1 MVELRVPREDV
12 NDDAVT
18 VARWL
23 AAAGQAVAAG
33 QPLCELET
41 TKTIFEVAA
50 PEAGY
55 LHPAAAE
62 GAELPVGA
70 LLARITASPEAP
82 APDAAPEAP
91 AAGEVRATR
100 KALEFA
106 EAHGLDL
113 ARVARRGILTLE
125 DVQALVTARPEAHW
139 QPPAGVRRV
148 LVLGAGVAAMQ
159 VMDILLN
166 DRAVAPVGCLDDN
179 PAMAG
184 ANLFGVPVLGPLD
197 RLDELWRERAFDA
210 AIVGIGTNLP
220 VRMALYERLRS
231 RDIPLV
237 NAIDPSAR
245 LNRHAVMGQ
254 GNVLCSF
261 VHLGVAAQLGDNC
274 FLAAHTSVDHHCRLG
289 SHVLL
294 GPGCLLSGTVTVGDQ
309 VLFGS
314 GVIVQP
320 TLRIGSRCRI
330 SSGAVILRD
339 VPDDHAVK
347 LRPPTEVVPVRPGG

>member
-1 MVELRVPREDV
+1 MPELRVPREDV
-12 NDDAVT
+12 NDDTVT
-18 VARWL
+18 IARWL
-23 AAAGQAVAAG
+23 VPAGTLVQAG
-33 QPLCELET
+33 QPVCELET
-41 TKTIFEVAA
+41 TKTIFEVLA
-50 PEAGY
+50 PEAGH
-55 LHPAAAE
+55 LHPAAE
-62 GAELPVGA
+62 QGAELPVGG
-70 LLARITASPEAP
+70 LLAQLTTGDEAPQAQPAAP
-82 APDAAPEAP
+82 APAAT
-91 AAGEVRATR
+91 EVRATR

-106 EAHGLDL
+106 EAHGIDL
-113 ARVARRGILTLE
+113 TQVPRRGILTLE
-125 DVQALVTARPEAHW
+125 DVQALVAAKPAVHW

-166 DRAVAPVGCLDDN
+166 DRSVAPVGCLDDN
-179 PAMAG
+179 PSMQG
-184 ANLFGVPVLGPLD
+184 ANLFGVPVLGPMD
-197 RLDELWRERAFDA
+197 RLDELWRDRAFDA
-210 AIVGIGTNLP
+210 AIVGVGTNLP
-220 VRMALYERLRS
+220 VRSALYERLRS

-237 NAIDPSAR
+237 NAIDPTAR
-245 LNRHAVMGQ
+245 LNRHAVMGE

-289 SHVLL
+289 NTVLL
-294 GPGCLLSGTVTVGDQ
+294 GPGCLLSGTVTVGDS

-330 SSGAVILRD
+330 ASGSVILRD

-347 LRPPTEVVPVRPGG
+347 LRPPTEIVPVKAGG